1 MKKFVKGIVLISFAI
16 NFVGCATTHSNKSN
30 QTVTSQAEQQRGET
44 SMEWL
49 QGSWYSQEWEVTYDF
64 SQVNG
69 QWLIKND
76 QTIVAEQ
83 AKLEKQTQPE
93 AFHLVSKDGTNYHII
108 KVTAT
113 KIQFQQTAKEGLLG
127 TTKQVEFIKK

>member
-1 MKKFVKGIVLISFAI
+1 MKKFVKGIVLIGLATSFA
-16 NFVGCATTHSNKSN
+16 GCVTTYAKKSN
-30 QTVTSQAEQQRGET
+30 QTVTSKIEQKKGDE
-44 SMEWL
+44 SMKWL
-49 QGSWYSQEWEVTYDF
+49 QGSWYSQEWDVTYDF

-69 QWLIKND
+69 QWLIKNG

-93 AFHLVSKDGTNYHII
+93 TFHLVSKEGTNYHVV

-127 TTKQVEFIKK
+127 ATKQVEFVKK